1 MAILSKAGIT
11 SGSLIEASQ
20 ITQIIDAFTAS
31 GSVIDIS
38 ITGSLRVEGTTNLG
52 KLGKNTQSPLIFNPD
67 AQGNSVFYAKNPSGT
82 FTIGT
87 GANPY
92 AGSDLITLSPLGA
105 LGVAGNLNVVYTA
118 SAGSVLVSG
127 KTGLGT
133 TTPQAR
139 LAVSNNGTQSIEMD
153 YSAVL
158 NANYIESYNRSSS
171 APLDLVYYISPGP
184 TGSHRFYT
192 NGGQRMVVNRDGYV
206 GIGTT
211 APTVPLNVSGDTII
225 TGSTILFNNGG
236 TLDLRGTN
244 HSYIQWYPD
253 NSTRRAYFG
262 FAASG
267 STNIILENE
276 NASGNIAIVTNNR
289 FVGINKYTP
298 TSPLDVNGNAT
309 ITGSITATSD
319 ITSAGIIS
327 SPTMTTTNFSSTN
340 TVNTNTTTTNFSA
353 SGIVTIGTPGV
364 TNASH
369 IQFYPNDASGNAYYI
384 EDFNSIFSIGGGVY
398 GGGTSVLS
406 INGSNNVGIG
416 KTTPTTKLDV
426 NGNTIITGS
435 LTTTSNVVIT
445 GSLTLTSLVTASGDL
460 RTSGNIRTR
469 GGLIEL
475 GDSGGSRT
483 AYINSGA
490 STLEINRTTN
500 HPILF
505 SANNVERMR
514 ITEGGNVGIGSIAP
528 PNKLTV
534 VDSILNDTSFFSNT
548 NASFASAVIV
558 PATTRASGND
568 CFFIYGTAN
577 SVNTFQ
583 VYNNG
588 NVKNTNNSYLGISDE
603 KLKENI
609 VNTTPK
615 LDKLKQVRVVNY
627 NFKEDLGF
635 ETFTQLGV
643 IAQELEQIFP
653 GLVEETPDRDAK
665 GKILKTTTKSVK
677 YSVFV
682 PMLIKAI
689 QEQQVQIEELKSQV
703 ATLISGSL

>member
-38 ITGSLRVEGTTNLG
+38 ITGSLSVEGTTNLG

-82 FTIGT
+82 LTIGT

-105 LGVAGNLNVVYTA
+105 LGVVGINIGFTA

-139 LAVSNNGTQSIEMD
+139 LAVSNNGTQSMEMD

-158 NANYIESYNRSSS
+158 NANYIESINRSSS
-171 APLDLVYYISPGP
+171 APLDLVYYMSPGAV
-184 TGSHRFYT
+184 GSHRFYT
-192 NGGQRMVVNRDGYV
+192 NGGQRMVVNRDGNV

-340 TVNTNTTTTNFSA
+340 TINTNTTTTNFSA

-406 INGSNNVGIG
+406 INGFNNVGIG

-426 NGNTIITGS
+426 NGSTTITGS

-469 GGLIEL
+469 SGLIEL
-475 GDSGGSRT
+475 GDSGGNRT
-483 AYINSGA
+483 AYINSNA
-490 STLEINRTTN
+490 SVLEINRTTN

-505 SANNVERMR
+505 SVNNVERMR
-514 ITEGGNVGIGSIAP
+514 IDTNGDLGINTTNPLEKLHVVGNIFVAGNITATGTITPSDIRLKSNIKDIDKSLQKVLDLKP
-528 PNKLTV
+528 VSYNKK
-534 VDSILNDTSFFSNT
+534 FSL
-548 NASFASAVIV
+548 
-558 PATTRASGND
+558 D
-568 CFFIYGTAN
+568 LDEKQ
-577 SVNTFQ
+577 SVNEIGFIANDIQ
-583 VYNNG
+583 SIIPEVVVESKHPGKLLSINY
-588 NVKNTNNSYLGISDE
+588 IS
-603 KLKENI
+603 LI
-609 VNTTPK
+609 P
-615 LDKLKQVRVVNY
+615 
-627 NFKEDLGF
+627 
-635 ETFTQLGV
+635 
-643 IAQELEQIFP
+643 
-653 GLVEETPDRDAK
+653 
-665 GKILKTTTKSVK
+665 ILT
-677 YSVFV
+677 
-682 PMLIKAI
+682 KAI
-689 QEQQVQIEELKSQV
+689 QEQQTQIEELKLQV